1 MERQVFEGWR
11 SRLERM
17 EEDAR
22 SDFHAGALW
31 ESRKIERK
39 RGGSVWG
46 VLPGGHE
53 DRTPSLRRVGYDAG
67 RLAAW
72 RAVRLE
78 KARRQYGVQIETL
91 EDLERLSKREYW
103 ANLPKAEK
111 AERVA
116 RMVEYNRLYRS
127 RKREKV
133 NAWARQQR
141 ARWTAEQRAERLEKR
156 REARDR
162 SEEARFVAVVYHQL
176 IRLAGLVKPMTE
188 EQKERSRIYAQLRS
202 LASKD

>member
-1 MERQVFEGWR
+1 M
-11 SRLERM
+11 
-17 EEDAR
+17 
-22 SDFHAGALW
+22 
-31 ESRKIERK
+31 
-39 RGGSVWG
+39 WG

-78 KARRQYGVQIETL
+78 KARRQYGVRIETL

-116 RMVEYNRLYRS
+116 RMVEYNRLYRA

-141 ARWTAEQRAERLEKR
+141 ARMTPEERAEALAKKR
-156 REARDR
+156 ANRDR
-162 SEEARFVAVVYHQL
+162 SDQARMVASIYQQL
-176 IRLAGLVKPMTE
+176 IRLAGLVKPITE
-188 EQKERSRIYAQLRS
+188 EQKEHKRIYAQLQA
-202 LASKD
+202 LARKD